1 MINSLFSWKKI
12 RTRLRSGPAAPFLED
27 LASFLQQ
34 QQYRTLTVCQYVK
47 AADAFSRWL
56 KRNGYSINEIN
67 NVIAESYISKF
78 RRRRCPNRASGFLPA
93 AAYGVRKF
101 LEFLRNRGVIPSQ
114 SEAMLDPAFQWLN
127 PFSIHLDRLGL
138 AAGTRQMYL
147 RFARNLLKDSFGT
160 SIPAGQQLT
169 ADCIRKF
176 VRREAARLK
185 PSSCRAPVAATRVFL
200 RYLIM
205 NGLIPI
211 GLDSAVP
218 TIRQWKLA
226 SLPKYLSQEEVAL
239 VFAGCQATA
248 VGRRDRAILTLL
260 NCLGLR
266 AGEVAQLQLEN
277 INWREGSIRIR
288 SSKSGR
294 ERTLPLPQEAGV
306 ALIAY
311 LKNGRPQSNNHAVF
325 LKCRPPYRALKGS
338 SSISAIATNYI
349 KRAGISA
356 HRGAHVF
363 RHTAATQMVCK
374 GATFK
379 DVADVLG
386 HQRLITTAIYAKLDM
401 EKLASVA
408 LPWPGGEQ

>member
-1 MINSLFSWKKI
+1 MIDSLFSWKKI
-12 RTRLRSGPAAPFLED
+12 RTRLRLGPAAPFLED

-47 AADAFSRWL
+47 AADAFGRWL

-67 NVIAESYISKF
+67 NVIVESYISKF
-78 RRRRCPNRASGFLPA
+78 RRRQCPNRASGVLPA

-101 LEFLRNRGVIPSQ
+101 LEFLRINGVISSQ
-114 SEAMLDPAFQWLN
+114 SETMLAPASQWLM

-138 AAGTRQMYL
+138 AAGTRQIYL
-147 RFARNLLKDSFGT
+147 RFAQNLLKDCFGT
-160 SIPAGQQLT
+160 SIPDGQKLT

-176 VRREAARLK
+176 VRSEAARLR
-185 PSSCRAPVAATRVFL
+185 PSSCRAPVTATRVFL
-200 RYLIM
+200 RYLVM
-205 NGLIPI
+205 NGSIPV
-211 GLDSAVP
+211 GLASAVP

-260 NCLGLR
+260 HRFGLR

-277 INWREGSIRIR
+277 INWREGFILIR

-294 ERTLPLPQEAGV
+294 ERMLPLLQDV
-306 ALIAY
+306 AIDLITY
-311 LKNGRPQSNNHAVF
+311 LQNGRPQSNDRAVF

-349 KRAGISA
+349 KRAGISG

-386 HQRLITTAIYAKLDM
+386 HQRLQTTAIYAKLDL

-408 LPWPGGEQ
+408 LSWPGGEQ